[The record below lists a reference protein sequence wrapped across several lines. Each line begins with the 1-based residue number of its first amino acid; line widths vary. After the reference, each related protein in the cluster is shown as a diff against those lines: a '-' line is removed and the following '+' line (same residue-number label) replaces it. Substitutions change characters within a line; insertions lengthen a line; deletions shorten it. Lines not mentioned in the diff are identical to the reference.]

1 MKSLFPISAGLTA
14 LAVCA
19 VAQEHIPDAAPVDDG
34 PLVANPEQDSLD
46 MADMLYKQSQEPQ
59 TKANPQEYAR
69 LLDLSLRKYLE
80 FSQRFPRSPQAPL
93 AEYRAAMC
101 LTELGR
107 KEEAHTLFFMQS
119 LPPFSP

>member
-1 MKSLFPISAGLTA
+1 MKAFFSINAGLIT
-14 LAVCA
+14 LAMFSA
-19 VAQEHIPDAAPVDDG
+19 AQENIPDAAPIADG
-34 PLVANPEQDSLD
+34 PLVANPEQDTLD

-93 AEYRAAMC
+93 AEYRAEIGESTGYGAIASALC
-101 LTELGR
+101 
-107 KEEAHTLFFMQS
+107 FCVC
-119 LPPFSP
+119 